1 MYELNK
7 VSAEL
12 DHWVDKLFDE
22 VKHEDED
29 DNYLEHYG
37 KGHDDSPPGRGSGRY
52 AWGSGERPHQHDTS
66 DRYTEKTGIFSKLF
80 GTKNEKQKDHYDA
93 EEKAKQTAEA
103 ILKIANA
110 HSSGYASPSEYLG
123 IPAVKEIAEDER
135 VKRARKKMEDN
146 DMLYPDYRKNQ
157 EYYATMAA
165 HVDWKLRKGL
175 YEKSAMTVEDN
186 VFHYLHDDGDQ
197 GDFNSFA
204 CYLIDHGVDVNGY
217 GTEAKDAHQEY
228 EETINIHAGDLLGKY
243 ADEHPK
249 NSWLSVKDIL
259 RDAVEEYHDDGDKNF
274 YFGWYDAELSDDGEK
289 QLDEVKRIIKEFKDE
304 EKVKHSEDIFE
315 DFLRHY
321 GVGPD
326 DNPPGRG
333 SGRYAKGS
341 GERPFQHDPV
351 MQNASNRRRKKW
363 GIFERIRQR
372 REEAAKEHAEAAK
385 KSEEDRQL
393 TEAKNKAEALK
404 KKRLEALNKA
414 RATKKANADKAA
426 VEKAAKEKYEA
437 EKKEAIDSGDP
448 EKIAKYLKDLT
459 NQEQIDAINRIGNTA
474 KIKALA
480 DEQKRAFKAAEDAR
494 IAAEKALEEAN
505 RPRTKA
511 EIRERKFNEAIS
523 KIQNASN
530 KLDKLRDSGEKIIKF
545 YNMAASVNNALN
557 DKVKLPKI
565 DLGPN
570 QKKDGDKKDKQD
582 GDKKEKDKQQNNGG
596 SKSGD
601 TYNTTHDSHDTYNTY
616 NNYGWDDYTERFYK
630 QYQDQPNSGEWKTY
644 ESQGLLLL
652 EDFSKRKK

>member
-1 MYELNK
+1 M
-7 VSAEL
+7 S
-12 DHWVDKLFDE
+12 DF
-22 VKHEDED
+22 
-29 DNYLEHYG
+29 LEHYG
-37 KGHDDSPPGRGSGRY
+37 VGHDDSPPGRGSGRY
-52 AWGSGERPHQHDTS
+52 AYGSGKRPMQDIRTKE
-66 DRYTEKTGIFSKLF
+66 DRLAAMRMRAVEKSFNESSKKDEDYGKILQKALDEASKYDPDLFKNKQEDVMDAHLMWLFDEYKKALPKKQVFVSGSSHTQTE
-80 GTKNEKQKDHYDA
+80 
-93 EEKAKQTAEA
+93 
-103 ILKIANA
+103 
-110 HSSGYASPSEYLG
+110 
-123 IPAVKEIAEDER
+123 
-135 VKRARKKMEDN
+135 N
-146 DMLYPDYRKNQ
+146 DPYYRKELPKAVRDELDKLVADSAGIIVGDAPGIDRQVQDYLKTLN
-157 EYYATMAA
+157 YKNVSVYGPGK
-165 HVDWKLRKGL
+165 KLRYLANENWTARPIDAPEFEPGSPEWLAK
-175 YEKSAMTVEDN
+175 KDIAME
-186 VFHYLHDDGDQ
+186 
-197 GDFNSFA
+197 
-204 CYLIDHGVDVNGY
+204 
-217 GTEAKDAHQEY
+217 KDATEGLAVILDEGAKATRNNIKRLQNDGKEVKVY
-228 EETINIHAGDLLGKY
+228 ELNKA
-243 ADEHPK
+243 
-249 NSWLSVKDIL
+249 S
-259 RDAVEEYHDDGDKNF
+259 
-274 YFGWYDAELSDDGEK
+274 AELDHWVDK
-289 QLDEVKRIIKEFKDE
+289 LLDEVKHEDE
-304 EKVKHSEDIFE
+304 LGEYLE
-315 DFLRHY
+315 HY

-351 MQNASNRRRKKW
+351 MQNASNRRQKKW

-372 REEAAKEHAEAAK
+372 REEAAK
-385 KSEEDRQL
+385 KSEEARQL
-393 TEAKNKAEALK
+393 TEAKNKAEMLK

-630 QYQDQPNSGEWKTY
+630 QYQDQPNSGEWKAY

>member
-1 MYELNK
+1 MSDYLEHHGIKNQRWYHRRFQNADGSLTPAGKERYGEWKPGQYKKTKLNVVRDDDGRKKYKIESEDGTSVGDITTTHQSDEALRVNWISVNKDHKREGYASSAMNTLIQDAKDSGYKKVTVVIPTGSKDVQHIYERLGFTVSKEDLTTDEIADSITSLGDVVKLEYSLEHSDFLEHYGVDSENNGKEVKVYELNK
-7 VSAEL
+7 ASAEL
-12 DHWVDKLFDE
+12 DHWVDKLLDE
-22 VKHEDED
+22 VKHEDELGE
-29 DNYLEHYG
+29 YLE
-37 KGHDDSPPGRGSGRY
+37 
-52 AWGSGERPHQHDTS
+52 
-66 DRYTEKTGIFSKLF
+66 
-80 GTKNEKQKDHYDA
+80 
-93 EEKAKQTAEA
+93 
-103 ILKIANA
+103 
-110 HSSGYASPSEYLG
+110 
-123 IPAVKEIAEDER
+123 
-135 VKRARKKMEDN
+135 
-146 DMLYPDYRKNQ
+146 
-157 EYYATMAA
+157 
-165 HVDWKLRKGL
+165 
-175 YEKSAMTVEDN
+175 
-186 VFHYLHDDGDQ
+186 
-197 GDFNSFA
+197 
-204 CYLIDHGVDVNGY
+204 
-217 GTEAKDAHQEY
+217 
-228 EETINIHAGDLLGKY
+228 
-243 ADEHPK
+243 
-249 NSWLSVKDIL
+249 
-259 RDAVEEYHDDGDKNF
+259 
-274 YFGWYDAELSDDGEK
+274 
-289 QLDEVKRIIKEFKDE
+289 
-304 EKVKHSEDIFE
+304 
-315 DFLRHY
+315 HY

-333 SGRYAKGS
+333 SGRYARGS
-341 GERPFQHDPV
+341 GERPFQHDPA
-351 MQNASNRRRKKW
+351 MQDAFNRRKKKW

-372 REEAAKEHAEAAK
+372 REEAVKEYAEAAK

-414 RATKKANADKAA
+414 RAIKKANADKAA
-426 VEKAAKEKYEA
+426 TEKAAKEKYEA

>member
-7 VSAEL
+7 ASAEL
-12 DHWVDKLFDE
+12 DHWVDKLLDE
-22 VKHEDED
+22 VKHEDELGE
-29 DNYLEHYG
+29 YLEHYG
-37 KGHDDSPPGRGSGRY
+37 VGPDDNPPGRGSGRY
-52 AWGSGERPHQHDTS
+52 PKGSGERPFQHDPDRSSNSGSNEDRKKELKKTIDDAVSVIDNASKNWVSFSNDGRVRYRTDPEFRKKANAAADLGLKALEKLRGPGYITS
-66 DRYTEKTGIFSKLF
+66 KP
-80 GTKNEKQKDHYDA
+80 NEKGEYDFDEREWFWFEDQTIGMTPIA
-93 EEKAKQTAEA
+93 NLVNSGYTASQCRDLINDIEKAAKTIREYELTYDYTDSRIGDYA
-103 ILKIANA
+103 ANA
-110 HSSGYASPSEYLG
+110 TIFDITEGYQLEAFADCCEEVIKEMKHS
-123 IPAVKEIAEDER
+123 
-135 VKRARKKMEDN
+135 DN
-146 DMLYPDYRKNQ
+146 D
-157 EYYATMAA
+157 
-165 HVDWKLRKGL
+165 
-175 YEKSAMTVEDN
+175 
-186 VFHYLHDDGDQ
+186 
-197 GDFNSFA
+197 
-204 CYLIDHGVDVNGY
+204 
-217 GTEAKDAHQEY
+217 
-228 EETINIHAGDLLGKY
+228 
-243 ADEHPK
+243 
-249 NSWLSVKDIL
+249 
-259 RDAVEEYHDDGDKNF
+259 
-274 YFGWYDAELSDDGEK
+274 
-289 QLDEVKRIIKEFKDE
+289 
-304 EKVKHSEDIFE
+304 
-315 DFLRHY
+315 FLEHY

-333 SGRYAKGS
+333 SGRYAKGT
-341 GERPFQHDPV
+341 GERPFQHDPA
-351 MQNASNRRRKKW
+351 MQSTFNQRRKKW

-404 KKRLEALNKA
+404 KKRIEALNKA

-426 VEKAAKEKYEA
+426 TEKAAKEKYEA
-437 EKKEAIDSGDP
+437 EKKAAIDSGDP
-448 EKIAKYLKDLT
+448 EKIAKYIKDLT
-459 NQEQIDAINRIGNTA
+459 NQEQVDAINRIGNTA

-511 EIRERKFNEAIS
+511 EIRERKFNEVIS

-582 GDKKEKDKQQNNGG
+582 GDKKEKQQNNAGNKG
-596 SKSGD
+596 GD

-630 QYQDQPNSGEWKTY
+630 QYQDQPNSGEWKAY